1 MGGSDDPFVVNE
13 GTPAGG
19 DLAIY
24 TYHTQADLVGDLT
37 IRCLP
42 SVYDPLTWYNRKK
55 FMGFLIKLVNDVY
68 VS

>member
-42 SVYDPLTWYNRKK
+42 SVYDPLT
-55 FMGFLIKLVNDVY
+55 
-68 VS
+68 